1 MVGLVRSEAELV
13 RRARL
18 LLALQSALAVA
29 MVLAL
34 VGGAALW
41 LIVRD
46 QDRAAQGALRRA
58 VEGTD
63 QDDLARPP
71 PGISLF
77 ILDQDGS
84 VAQSSPRAPVGLPD
98 RRGLTARP
106 GAPVRT
112 RLSLPAGRFQTLTVA
127 VGRRRVQAALSLA
140 AQQAE
145 RARLLTA
152 TLLAGLLGMAGAATV
167 GGFVARWAM
176 APLGEALQR
185 QGRFVAD
192 ASHEL
197 RTPLTLLSTRAQ
209 LLARDAADGPPER
222 IGAEAAALAA
232 DAARLDEVI
241 EDLLLSAQLGSG
253 LDRRELVALDQVAA
267 AAVQAAGAHARQR
280 GIQLAADLHPAA
292 VLGVPTALR
301 RVVDALADNA
311 LSLSPRGT
319 EVAVRV
325 AVDGDNAI
333 LEVAD
338 QGPGVDPAAAGRLF
352 ERFAHGAEL
361 PGQRARFGIGL
372 ALVHEV
378 VAAHGGRIEVR
389 AGDGRGAAFT
399 VRLPLAHRSRRR
411 VPRSV

>member
-1 MVGLVRSEAELV
+1 VQSEAALL

-29 MVLAL
+29 TVLAL
-34 VGGAALW
+34 VGAVAFLVV
-41 LIVRD
+41 LRD
-46 QDRAAQGALRRA
+46 QDRAAEGALRRA
-58 VEGTD
+58 AERTD
-63 QDDLARPP
+63 EDDLARPP

-77 ILDQDGS
+77 VLNQDGS
-84 VAQSSPRAPVGLPD
+84 VAQASPRPPVGLPD
-98 RRGLTARP
+98 PRGLAARP

-112 RLSLPAGRFQTLTVA
+112 RLSLPAGRFRTLTA
-127 VGRRRVQAALSLA
+127 VVGGGRVQAALSLA
-140 AQQAE
+140 AQEAE

-152 TLLAGLLGMAGAATV
+152 SLLAGLLGMAGAAAV
-167 GGFVARWAM
+167 GGFVARRAM
-176 APLGEALQR
+176 APLGEALER

-209 LLARDAADGPPER
+209 LLARDAAEARPAQ
-222 IGAEAAALAA
+222 ISVEAAAVAA

-241 EDLLLSAQLGSG
+241 EDLLLSARLDGG
-253 LDRRELVALDQVAA
+253 LDRQELVALDQVAA
-267 AAVQAAGAHARQR
+267 AAVQAAGAHASQR
-280 GIQLAADLHPAA
+280 GIHLAADLHPAA

-301 RVVDALADNA
+301 RVLDALLDNA
-311 LSLSPRGT
+311 LSLSPGGT

-325 AVDGDNAI
+325 GVDGGDAI

-338 QGPGVDPAAAGRLF
+338 HGPGIDQAAAKRLF

-361 PGQRARFGIGL
+361 PGQRPRFGIGL
-372 ALVHEV
+372 ALVREV
-378 VAAHGGRIEVR
+378 VAVHAGRIEVR
-389 AGDGRGAAFT
+389 GRDGRGAAFM

-411 VPRSV
+411 LPRSI